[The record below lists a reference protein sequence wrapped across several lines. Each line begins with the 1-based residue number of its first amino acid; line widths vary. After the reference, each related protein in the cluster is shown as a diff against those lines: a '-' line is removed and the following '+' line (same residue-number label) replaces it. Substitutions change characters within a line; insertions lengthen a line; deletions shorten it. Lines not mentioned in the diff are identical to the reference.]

1 MHASKAVDK
10 WVLGAPPTIWHFY
23 NIIKSVASKHAQ
35 NHSL

>member
-10 WVLGAPPTIWHFY
+10 WVLGAPPIFGIS
-23 NIIKSVASKHAQ
+23 IIKLVASKHAQ